1 MGVLCNLSRGS
12 HTPSLTV
19 ASIIIDIPA
28 YEVLKV
34 WSAEV
39 VGMASAAVAGESH
52 GLYLATALGT
62 VGSPTSLTFKPEND
76 AESVPAGWLA
86 RYGFNAEPTLES
98 VPRISLPFQP
108 AGGVGA
114 WPVVAGSP
122 LIFANKSSAAIR
134 CALRSILGTSAIA
147 LNLRLELGV

>member
-1 MGVLCNLSRGS
+1 MGVLVTLNRGS

-19 ASIIIDIPA
+19 ASIILDIPA

-39 VGMASAAVAGESH
+39 VGMASAAAAGESH

-62 VGSPTSLTFKPEND
+62 EGSPTSLTFKPESD
-76 AESVPAGWLA
+76 TQSVPSGFLA
-86 RYGFNAEPTLES
+86 LYGFSAEPTLES
-98 VPRISLPFQP
+98 VPRIALPFQP

-122 LIFANKSSAAIR
+122 LIFHNKSGSAIR
-134 CALRSILGTSAIA
+134 AALRSISGTSAIA

>member
-1 MGVLCNLSRGS
+1 MGVLVSLNRGS

-19 ASIIIDIPA
+19 ASIILDIPA

-39 VGMASAAVAGESH
+39 VGMASAAAAGESH
-52 GLYLATALGT
+52 GLYLASTLGT
-62 VGSPTSLTFKPEND
+62 EGSPTSLTFKPESD
-76 AESVPAGWLA
+76 TQSVPSGFLA
-86 RYGFNAEPTLES
+86 RYGFSAEPTLES
-98 VPRISLPFQP
+98 VPRVAMPFQP

-122 LIFANKSSAAIR
+122 LIFHNKSGAVIR
-134 CALRSILGTSAIA
+134 AALRSILGTSAIA

>member
-1 MGVLCNLSRGS
+1 MGVLVSLVRGS
-12 HTPSLTV
+12 HTPSTTV

-34 WSAEV
+34 WSMEV
-39 VGMASAAVAGESH
+39 TGMASAAVSGESH

-76 AESVPAGWLA
+76 TQSVPSGWDA
-86 RYGFNAEPTLES
+86 RYGFSAEPTLES
-98 VPRISLPFQP
+98 VPRLAVPFQP

-114 WPVVAGSP
+114 WPVIAGSP
-122 LIFANKSSAAIR
+122 VIMHNKTSSAIR
-134 CALRSILGTSAIA
+134 CALRSILGTSPIA
-147 LNLRLELGV
+147 LSLRLELGV